1 MNRMSMH
8 DVRGPRG
15 FGLIE
20 LMLTVAVLGVVM
32 LAIFGAFFRTND
44 ESRRISKMVEFRQS
58 ARASVQ
64 LIERDVRM
72 AGSGWGRNPVEIT
85 NGGARQQWWAITPG
99 YGSSGPNDSLS
110 LLGAMQAATTLAAGM
125 PSTSSNLQV
134 ASVAG
139 FATND
144 LCVVTDG
151 QSAHMFQVTGIN
163 TASKLLDHATSSPY
177 NDSGGLDNWPSGGYP
192 SGTTQ
197 VYKVNRISYRIDS
210 LNYRRPVL
218 VRQEWGGAP
227 QVVAYD
233 LNKFQMW
240 YLMQDSTLTR
250 DPLVYGSG
258 VALMSKVQPRI
269 YTRVT
274 DRTRPTLIDSVWA
287 EIQPRTFN

>member
-1 MNRMSMH
+1 MTMTRNPH
-8 DVRGPRG
+8 AHPARG
-15 FGLIE
+15 FGLTE
-20 LMLTVAVLGVVM
+20 LMVTVVVLGVVL

-44 ESRRISKMVEFRQS
+44 ESRRIAKMVEFRQS

-72 AGSGWGRNPVEIT
+72 AGSGWGRNPVEVT
-85 NGGARQQWWAITPG
+85 VGGTKQQWWAITPG
-99 YGSSGPNDSLS
+99 YGTGPNDSLR
-110 LLGAMQAATTLAAGM
+110 LLGAMQAATVLSAAMTL
-125 PSTSSNLQV
+125 TSSNLKV

-151 QSAHMFQVTGIN
+151 QSAHMFQVTSIN
-163 TASKLLDHATSSPY
+163 AGAFLLDHATSSPY
-177 NDSGGLDNWPSGGYP
+177 NNSGGLNNWPAGGYP

-197 VYKVNRISYRIDS
+197 VYKVNRITHRIDS

-218 VRQEWGGAP
+218 VRQEWGGVP
-227 QVVAYD
+227 QAVAYD

-240 YLMQDSTLTR
+240 YVLQDSTETR
-250 DPLVYGSG
+250 NPLVFGSG
-258 VALMSKVQPRI
+258 VALISKVQPRI